1 MMLEEI
7 MAHIGA
13 STMDYIIIGMGSVV
27 VAFCGF
33 LYLKIMKVF
42 GKYHQL
48 DKLILLVCYISSL
61 DLVKIHRNGDYEI
74 KNPLNKPSD

>member
-1 MMLEEI
+1 MLEEI

-33 LYLKIMKVF
+33 LYLKIMKLF
-42 GKYHQL
+42 GKYHQI
-48 DKLILLVCYISSL
+48 DKLLLLVCDRSHR

-74 KNPLNKPSD
+74 KNPLNKLSD

>member
-1 MMLEEI
+1 MLAEI
-7 MAHIGA
+7 MAELGA
-13 STMDYIIIGMGSVV
+13 SPMDYIIMGMGSAV

-48 DKLILLVCYISSL
+48 DKLILLVCFISKL

>member
-1 MMLEEI
+1 MLEEI

-13 STMDYIIIGMGSVV
+13 SPMDYIIIGMGFPV

-33 LYLKIMKVF
+33 LYLKIMKLF

-48 DKLILLVCYISSL
+48 DKLILLICWMSEL

-74 KNPLNKPSD
+74 KNPLNKTGD

>member
-1 MMLEEI
+1 MLEEI

-13 STMDYIIIGMGSVV
+13 SPMDYIIIGMGFPV

-33 LYLKIMKVF
+33 LYLKIMKLF

-48 DKLILLVCYISSL
+48 DKLILLICWMSEL

>member
-1 MMLEEI
+1 MLAEI
-7 MAHIGA
+7 MASLGA
-13 STMDYIIIGMGSVV
+13 SDMDYIIIGMGSVV

-33 LYLKIMKVF
+33 LYIKIMKVF

-48 DKLILLVCYISSL
+48 DKLILLVCYISHR

>member
-1 MMLEEI
+1 MLEEI
-7 MAHIGA
+7 MSHIGA

-33 LYLKIMKVF
+33 LYLKIMKLF
-42 GKYHQL
+42 GKYHQI
-48 DKLILLVCYISSL
+48 DKLLLLVCDRSHR

-74 KNPLNKPSD
+74 KNPLNKLSD

>member
-1 MMLEEI
+1 MLTEI

-13 STMDYIIIGMGSVV
+13 SPMDYIIIGMGFPV

-33 LYLKIMKVF
+33 LYLKIMKLF
-42 GKYHQL
+42 GKYHKL
-48 DKLILLVCYISSL
+48 DKLILLVCYISNL

-74 KNPLNKPSD
+74 KNPLNKSGD

>member
-1 MMLEEI
+1 MLEEI

-13 STMDYIIIGMGSVV
+13 SPMDYIIIGMGFPV

-33 LYLKIMKVF
+33 LYLKIMKLF

-48 DKLILLVCYISSL
+48 DKLILLICWMSEL

-74 KNPLNKPSD
+74 KNPLNKSGD